1 MDKLFVTLYV
11 LRLAAADKLA
21 AKLDRTRN
29 REAGQGALEYVGM
42 IAVAAVIV
50 VAVVVA
56 IKNAHLGDWVTG
68 VIDTMKG
75 AKDTPATK

>member
-11 LRLAAADKLA
+11 LRLTAADKLA
-21 AKLDRTRN
+21 TKMRMRN

-50 VAVVVA
+50 VAVVLAV
-56 IKNAHLGDWVTG
+56 KNADIAAFVKSS
-68 VIDTMKG
+68 IDAMKN
-75 AKDTPATK
+75 APNAVPPK